1 MVIEAAKQNR
11 KKKHITVLGVEVT
24 FISCGISKWM
34 MFIGIHKYIYIY
46 TYTYTY
52 AYNKKK
58 LTCLE
63 LFMTKQNNKC
73 WSLTCYWSCYC
84 SNRRKFSY
92 DSIHCRW
99 AQCSYCWTVVFFGTN
114 LITITE
120 IVSHNHDV
128 SFSNLYDINHH
139 LVVHIRPYTVVST
152 LRQFSRWQKTII
164 LLYIYMV
171 IIQ

>member
-1 MVIEAAKQNR
+1 LPYLAMISWCPNIQGSAQETVGIINVEALIRHLGAHSVGSLALSCRVWTGWSRTFSATLIFFARRR
-11 KKKHITVLGVEVT
+11 KSHWNCRP
-24 FISCGISKWM
+24 FSHSKPR
-34 MFIGIHKYIYIY
+34 KY

-99 AQCSYCWTVVFFGTN
+99 AQCSYCWTVVFSEQ
-114 LITITE
+114 IW
-120 IVSHNHDV
+120 S
-128 SFSNLYDINHH
+128 
-139 LVVHIRPYTVVST
+139 
-152 LRQFSRWQKTII
+152 Q
-164 LLYIYMV
+164 
-171 IIQ
+171 